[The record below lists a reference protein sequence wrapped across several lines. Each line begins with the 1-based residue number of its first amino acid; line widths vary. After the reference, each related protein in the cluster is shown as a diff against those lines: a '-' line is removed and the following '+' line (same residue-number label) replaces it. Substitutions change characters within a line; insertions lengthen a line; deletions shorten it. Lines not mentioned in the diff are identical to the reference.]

1 MTGAGPWLRMWIAG
15 GHCWTWGPGTGQWS
29 GLLAAWFGID
39 VVAVEPSL
47 EMRIRAASRLDSR
60 VHVVAGAGE
69 HLPMRD
75 GGVGTAWVSA
85 VWHHLTD
92 PLRVAAEL
100 HRVLVPG
107 GHLCVRGA
115 SPDAGD
121 ALDLPTLRA
130 FPEAAEVLTTFPT
143 IRAVIG
149 DLERAGFVHL
159 GVEGVT
165 EVGSDSAAEA
175 HRRASARADTL
186 LRLLPDEVYQRR
198 LADLRVA
205 TQEETPA
212 ARHVARLPLLLFR
225 KPAPCTIPRRRH
237 FDDLSRPGGDRH
249 RAQGPRRG
257 AAARPPGGRPDRHG
271 HGRGDLRLAGAVL

>member
-115 SPDAGD
+115 SDAGD

-198 LADLRVA
+198 LA
-205 TQEETPA
+205 EPA
-212 ARHVARLPLLLFR
+212 GGGAGGDPRRPGTAARLPLLLFR
-225 KPAPCTIPRRRH
+225 KPRTLH
-237 FDDLSRPGGDRH
+237 HRPSP
-249 RAQGPRRG
+249 A
-257 AAARPPGGRPDRHG
+257 
-271 HGRGDLRLAGAVL
+271 LR